1 MRVHLLLLSAL
12 FPLAA
17 ACSGPTSQP
26 AEQAATPNTA
36 EAAAIAPLEPLD
48 TVRAATVTAQSD
60 TLLTNQS
67 RHVFS
72 NQAAPD
78 VFSLVLRGPA
88 VLSGEATF
96 TITTATGEVIFR
108 EILTS
113 PELEAALVYE
123 MKTPTATQAER
134 EAYVRRRLREFFADA
149 NFRRPALAANAA
161 YPSPA
166 PAYPSPAP
174 ASPDRAT
181 WNDLRQRPDA
191 VRFDYLVGKEDR
203 RHLVWSPLGQQV
215 VHLP

>member
-1 MRVHLLLLSAL
+1 MRLCLLLSAL
-12 FPLAA
+12 LPLVA
-17 ACSGPTSQP
+17 ACSGPTDQP
-26 AEQAATPNTA
+26 ANSTSSATASDTT
-36 EAAAIAPLEPLD
+36 AAALEPLD
-48 TVRAATVTAQSD
+48 TARAAAISPQSD
-60 TLLTNQS
+60 TLLASRS

-72 NQAAPD
+72 NPAAPD
-78 VFSLVLRGPA
+78 VFALVLRGPS

-96 TITTATGEVIFR
+96 TITTAAGQVIFR

-134 EAYVRRRLREFFADA
+134 EAYVRRRVREFFAET
-149 NFRRPALAANAA
+149 NFQRPAL
-161 YPSPA
+161 PA
-166 PAYPSPAP
+166 TATYPSPAP

-203 RHLVWSPLGQQV
+203 RHLAWSPLSQQV

>member
-1 MRVHLLLLSAL
+1 MRLRLLLPAL
-12 FPLAA
+12 LPLAA
-17 ACSGPTSQP
+17 ACSGPADQP
-26 AEQAATPNTA
+26 AGSATTA
-36 EAAAIAPLEPLD
+36 VAPDTTGAAAPEPLD
-48 TVRAATVTAQSD
+48 TARAATVNAQSD
-60 TLLTNQS
+60 TLLVRRN

-72 NQAAPD
+72 NPAAPD
-78 VFSLVLRGPA
+78 VFTLVLRGPS

-108 EILTS
+108 EIMTS

-134 EAYVRRRLREFFADA
+134 EAYVRRRVQEFFAA
-149 NFRRPALAANAA
+149 TNFQRPALAPTA
-161 YPSPA
+161 
-166 PAYPSPAP
+166 AYPSPAP

-191 VRFDYLVGKEDR
+191 VRFNYLVGKEDR
-203 RHLVWSPLGQQV
+203 RHLAWSPLSKQV

>member
-1 MRVHLLLLSAL
+1 MRLRLLLLPAL

-17 ACSGPTSQP
+17 ACSGPTSSPTEQP
-26 AEQAATPNTA
+26 ATPDTA
-36 EAAAIAPLEPLD
+36 DASVTSPPEPLD
-48 TVRAATVTAQSD
+48 TARAATVTAQSD
-60 TLLTNQS
+60 TLLTNRS

-96 TITTATGEVIFR
+96 TITTAAGEVIFR

-123 MKTPTATQAER
+123 MKTPTVTQAER
-134 EAYVRRRLREFFADA
+134 EAYVRRRVREFFAES
-149 NFRRPALAANAA
+149 NFRRPALAANAP

-166 PAYPSPAP
+166 PT
-174 ASPDRAT
+174 SPDRAT
-181 WNDLRQRPDA
+181 WNDLRQRPNA

-203 RHLVWSPLGQQV
+203 QHLVWSPLSKQV

>member
-1 MRVHLLLLSAL
+1 MRLRLLLLSAL

-17 ACSGPTSQP
+17 ACSGPTSPP
-26 AEQAATPNTA
+26 AEQAVTPNTA
-36 EAAAIAPLEPLD
+36 ATVPPEPLD
-48 TVRAATVTAQSD
+48 TVRAATLTAQSD
-60 TLLTNQS
+60 TLLTNRS

-72 NQAAPD
+72 SQAAPD

-123 MKTPTATQAER
+123 MTTTTATQAER
-134 EAYVRRRLREFFADA
+134 EAYVRRRVREFFAEA

-166 PAYPSPAP
+166 PS
-174 ASPDRAT
+174 SPDRAT

-203 RHLVWSPLGQQV
+203 RHLVWSPLSKQV
-215 VHLP
+215 VQLP

>member
-1 MRVHLLLLSAL
+1 MRLRLLLLSAL
-12 FPLAA
+12 FPLAT

-26 AEQAATPNTA
+26 AEQAVTPETATP
-36 EAAAIAPLEPLD
+36 APLEPLD
-48 TVRAATVTAQSD
+48 TVRAATLTAQSD
-60 TLLTNQS
+60 TLLTNRS

-72 NQAAPD
+72 NQAAAD

-134 EAYVRRRLREFFADA
+134 EAYVRRRVREFFAKA

-166 PAYPSPAP
+166 PT
-174 ASPDRAT
+174 SPDHAT

-203 RHLVWSPLGQQV
+203 RHLAWSPLSKQV